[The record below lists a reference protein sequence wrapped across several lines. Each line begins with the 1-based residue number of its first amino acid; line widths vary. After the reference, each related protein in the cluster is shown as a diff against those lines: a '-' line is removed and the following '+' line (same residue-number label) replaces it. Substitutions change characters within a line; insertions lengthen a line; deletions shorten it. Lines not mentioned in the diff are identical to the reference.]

1 MKIILILG
9 NKLLSSGK
17 MSKILKKRLD
27 SAMMYYKKDDIFLV
41 SGGNI
46 AKVYHTEAYVMKKYI
61 LSYLPNA
68 EIITEARSLST
79 KENIQYSKNILKDYN
94 NCNVLLVTSSNH
106 LKRVEELVK
115 GLDWELTS

>member
-17 MSKILKKRLD
+17 PSKILKKRLD
-27 SAMMYYKKDDIFLV
+27 TGIENYNKNDIFLV

-46 AKVYHTEAYVMKKYI
+46 ANVSHTEAYVMKKYI
-61 LSYLPNA
+61 LNVLPKA
-68 EIITEARSLST
+68 EVICESKSLTT

-94 NCNVLLVTSSNH
+94 CKVLLVTSYNH
-106 LKRVEELVK
+106 LKRVRKLVK
-115 GLDWELTS
+115 GLNWKLTS

>member
-17 MSKILKKRLD
+17 MTRILKERLD
-27 SAMMYYKKDDIFLV
+27 SAMTYYKKNDIFLV

-46 AKVYHTEAYVMKKYI
+46 ANVSHTEAYVMKKYI
-61 LSYLPNA
+61 LSKLPNV
-68 EIITEARSLST
+68 EIISESKSLST

-94 NCNVLLVTSSNH
+94 YNVLLVTSSNH
-106 LKRVEELVK
+106 LKRVKKLIK
-115 GLDWELTS
+115 GLDWKLTS